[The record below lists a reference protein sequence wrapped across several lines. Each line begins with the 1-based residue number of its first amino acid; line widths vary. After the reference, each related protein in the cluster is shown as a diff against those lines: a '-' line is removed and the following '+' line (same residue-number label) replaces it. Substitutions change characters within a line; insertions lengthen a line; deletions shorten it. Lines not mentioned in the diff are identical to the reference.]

1 VFKPAAIVVVAVLA
15 ATSAYAQTD
24 EAWPALDPQ
33 AASTVSRA
41 EVRAQARAERDA
53 GLAHEGEAFDGEAGP
68 DATSSALRYQ
78 VVGDARNARTT
89 GAWPVRDYADTQAG
103 TAPRN
108 GTRKASARRPRKEY
122 PNVMG
127 ISFQEWLA
135 SHP

>member
-1 VFKPAAIVVVAVLA
+1 MFKPAAIVIAALLA
-15 ATSAYAQTD
+15 ATAAYAQTD
-24 EAWPALDPQ
+24 EAWPTFDPQ
-33 AASTVSRA
+33 RASTVTRA
-41 EVRAQARAERDA
+41 EVRAQLRAEREA
-53 GLAHEGEAFDGEAGP
+53 GVQPEGEAFDGEEGP
-68 DATSSALRYQ
+68 EAASSALRYQ

-89 GAWPVRDYADTQAG
+89 GAWPVRDYGETPAG
-103 TAPRN
+103 TIPRS